1 MGNNFFAFRHSRSR
15 KGCTHTSERRWNKKC
30 GGETM
35 DELGRMLVPWND
47 EGLALKASR
56 GNVAQKHVFPAQLLK
71 SVCLLSGDRGQL
83 CAGSSTPRGCRKF
96 CTINRPLAKK
106 KKKKTS
112 TCERSLTTV
121 QQSKRTVMIIMSNNE
136 ALKKANAAYWYHAPH
151 LWGHHSKPTVVKL
164 LSLLP
169 VLANIAHATVPPLEA
184 MKRPL
189 WND

>member
-1 MGNNFFAFRHSRSR
+1 MNEKQFERWVMGNNFFAFRHSRSR

-83 CAGSSTPRGCRKF
+83 CAGSRTPRGCRKF
-96 CTINRPLAKK
+96 CTINRPLAKETK
-106 KKKKTS
+106 KLQRVR
-112 TCERSLTTV
+112 E
-121 QQSKRTVMIIMSNNE
+121 
-136 ALKKANAAYWYHAPH
+136 
-151 LWGHHSKPTVVKL
+151 
-164 LSLLP
+164 
-169 VLANIAHATVPPLEA
+169 VLRLCNRVSEQWWSSCRITKH
-184 MKRPL
+184 
-189 WND
+189 